1 MTTTKENLTKL
12 MTTTYPVG
20 KEDTQYLN
28 EVISPLD
35 QIKIKRKPG
44 RPKLFTVEE
53 LLIRKRA
60 SDKRRYDLDPQKKI
74 EENRQWRQRLK
85 SQ

>member
-1 MTTTKENLTKL
+1 MKL
-12 MTTTYPVG
+12 F
-20 KEDTQYLN
+20 KKL
-28 EVISPLD
+28 
-35 QIKIKRKPG
+35 KIKRKPG
-44 RPKLFTVEE
+44 RPKLFTAEE